1 MGRVI
6 DASASIW
13 AFGAVPYGICSCKD
27 RSRPSRLR
35 GRTGSEDGIP
45 A

>member
-13 AFGAVPYGICSCKD
+13 AFGAVPYGICSCTKLGGY
-27 RSRPSRLR
+27 RALHGAYP
-35 GRTGSEDGIP
+35 
-45 A
+45 